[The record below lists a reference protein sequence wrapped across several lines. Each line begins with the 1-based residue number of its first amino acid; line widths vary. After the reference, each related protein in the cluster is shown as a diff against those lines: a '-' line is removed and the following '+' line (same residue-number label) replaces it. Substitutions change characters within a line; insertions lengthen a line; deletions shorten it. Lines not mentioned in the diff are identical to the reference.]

1 MGWLPVILSLAVL
14 IAFVWSWSKMPSILK
29 DWADKDQE

>member
-1 MGWLPVILSLAVL
+1 MVWLYLILSLAVL

-29 DWADKDQE
+29 EWTDKN

>member
-1 MGWLPVILSLAVL
+1 MGWLYLILSLSVL

-29 DWADKDQE
+29 EWTDKN